1 MKPFPGTVTRG
12 GVGGKISLTDEQK
25 DWLRQWFPITENRR
39 LAKAMGT
46 SESTMHR
53 LARDLG
59 LVKSEKGMKAIM
71 RRQAKLCKKVNE
83 KSGYYDSIRGRK
95 PSEAAQEG
103 TRRMWKEIREGK
115 RPHPFHVLKKKRPR
129 RYKQLMKERSEQRRE
144 AIRRDV
150 IRLKWGLPKKTNL
163 KCVVMQPYTKQQTS
177 RRYFALKRGYIL
189 ASDCSEGSG
198 HRYMIYY
205 DEKTNRSPI
214 FERNGIRDG
223 FRFAEWA
230 E

>member
-25 DWLRQWFPITENRR
+25 DWLRQWFPVTENRR

-53 LARDLG
+53 FARELH
-59 LVKSEKGMKAIM
+59 LTKSEKGMKAIM

-83 KSGYYDSIRGRK
+83 KSGYYASLRGRK
-95 PSEAAQEG
+95 PSEASMEG
-103 TRRMWKEIREGK
+103 TRRMWQEIREGK
-115 RPHPFHVLKKKRPR
+115 REHPARIMKRKNPR
-129 RYKQLMKERSEQRRE
+129 RYKQWMKRKSEERKETMRRE
-144 AIRRDV
+144 KMRM
-150 IRLKWGLPKKTNL
+150 KWGLPRKTRL
-163 KCVVMQPYTKQQTS
+163 IHVVMQPYTTSQTS
-177 RRYFALKRGYIL
+177 HRCNALKRGYIL
-189 ASDCSEGSG
+189 ADTCKEGSG

-205 DEKTNRSPI
+205 DSETKRSQR
-214 FERNGIRDG
+214 FEMNCVKDG
-223 FRFAEWA
+223 FRFAEWT